1 MTELSR
7 ADHLVEV
14 ADLLWPAP
22 LHWELCRPARRRG
35 AAVFQEFVVVPSA
48 RSPRMLVPTRPKLA
62 AAALRNSQPG
72 WRRRERLRALAL
84 ATAFRLGVG
93 AVVFRDRLRVWAPAG
108 TDLSAGDVTLKS
120 HLDALV
126 ESDGSWA
133 LPITRPRANRKP
145 VLQVLSRSGR
155 PVAFVKL
162 ATNELTRDL
171 VRAEGESLERVRGLL
186 PTTRIPEV
194 IDRSD
199 WRGLAM
205 LLLAPLPLGRRSS
218 AAPVEQQT
226 RAAAEIARS
235 CGTSFGSLR
244 ESAYWQGLRDR
255 LTRVH
260 DDRSAAL
267 LQTWHVLDDRLGSLE
282 LQFGAWHGDWA
293 PWNMAWVDDELLVW
307 DFERFEHGVPLGLDF
322 VHTDLQ
328 TRILDPARR
337 ASSVILDRL
346 AHAPEILEPI
356 GVPTSK
362 SFVVFTL
369 YLLEIAW
376 RWLNDGQEE
385 AGGWQGVVD
394 DIVVCAQ
401 SAAARACAENPTVGS
416 R

>member
-14 ADLLWPAP
+14 ADLMWPAP
-22 LHWELCRPARRRG
+22 LRWELCRPARRRG
-35 AAVFQEFVVVPSA
+35 GEVFQEFVVVPSA
-48 RSPRMLVPTRPKLA
+48 GSPRMLVPTRPKLA

-84 ATAFRLGVG
+84 AAAFRLHIG
-93 AVVFRDRLRVWAPAG
+93 AAVFRDRLRVWDPAG
-108 TDLSAGDVTLKS
+108 TDLPVGDDTLKS

-126 ESDGSWA
+126 SSDGSWA

-145 VLQVLSRSGR
+145 VLQVLSGSGR

-171 VRAEGESLERVRGLL
+171 VRAEGESLERIRGLL
-186 PTTRIPEV
+186 PTTRTPEV

-218 AAPVEQQT
+218 SPSVEQVA
-226 RAAAEIARS
+226 RSAVEIARS
-235 CGTSFGSLR
+235 CGTASRPLHGSPYWEGLR
-244 ESAYWQGLRDR
+244 EKLILLSDARAATLLTTWQM
-255 LTRVH
+255 
-260 DDRSAAL
+260 
-267 LQTWHVLDDRLGSLE
+267 LDERLGALE
-282 LQFGAWHGDWA
+282 LEFGAWHGDWA

-307 DFERFEHGVPLGLDF
+307 DFERFESGVPLGLDF
-322 VHTDLQ
+322 VHADLQ
-328 TRILDPARR
+328 TRILDPARK

-346 AHAPEILEPI
+346 DHAPDILDPI
-356 GVPTSK
+356 DVPRSK

-376 RWLNDGQEE
+376 RWLNDGQGE

-394 DIVVCAQ
+394 DIVVCAE
-401 SAAARACAENPTVGS
+401 SAAARASAENPPVGS